1 MATLTGN
8 QIRTTYDSLLK
19 LEDNDG
25 VSANKKKVTDGLGN
39 ETPLS
44 ISETEVT
51 ATVNVEAS
59 GFQTPAGTSTQ
70 VLLANGTVGAITD
83 FEDKHFEHNQ
93 TSASSNWSITH
104 NLGKFPSVTVVDSA
118 GNFVVGEVIHLNN
131 NNLTVSFRGSF
142 SGKAYLN

>member
-25 VSANKKKVTDGLGN
+25 LTGNKKKVTDGLGN

-44 ISETEVT
+44 ISDTEVT
-51 ATVNVEAS
+51 STVNMEAS
-59 GFQTPAGTSTQ
+59 GFQTPAGTASQ
-70 VLLANGTVGAITD
+70 VLLANGTTGAISS
-83 FEDKHFEHNQ
+83 FEDKHFEHTQ
-93 TSASSNWSITH
+93 TSASANWAITH
-104 NLGKFPSVTVVDSA
+104 NLAKFPSVTVVDSA

-131 NNLTVSFRGSF
+131 NNLTVSFRASF

>member
-44 ISETEVT
+44 ISDTEVT
-51 ATVNVEAS
+51 SSVNMEAS
-59 GFQTPAGTSTQ
+59 GFQTPAGTATQ
-70 VLLANGTVGAITD
+70 VLFANGTVGEVSS

-93 TSASSNWSITH
+93 TSASSNWAITH